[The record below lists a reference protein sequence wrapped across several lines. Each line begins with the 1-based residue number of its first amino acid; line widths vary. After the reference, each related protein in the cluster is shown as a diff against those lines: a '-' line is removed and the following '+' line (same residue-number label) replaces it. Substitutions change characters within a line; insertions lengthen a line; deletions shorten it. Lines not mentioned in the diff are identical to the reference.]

1 MNCLMNLKIFC
12 FFLCT
17 NLVLVQTDEKDK
29 PTKEMFLAEM
39 RKNDR
44 KKITEWVQWPKDKIM
59 NVDDDL
65 TDIKKCVKEDRMT
78 G

>member
-1 MNCLMNLKIFC
+1 MNLKIFC

-17 NLVLVQTDEKDK
+17 NLVLGRTDEKDK
-29 PTKEMFLAEM
+29 QTKEMFLAEM